1 MSNHLDL
8 VEIRRVIEA
17 MSSAECWA
25 VQQNSMAD
33 ASQHWEVNYG
43 HGLLGAVL
51 IYCTHAVAVMGI
63 ADTLSQEEASEL
75 QALGKLVEDKW
86 RRGQRGD
93 VDPVA
98 PMAEDEQ
105 AVDSELTEQLTPGQ
119 SLPEFSVA
127 LGVKAWEANQAHRLA
142 LAEALERAD

>member
-43 HGLLGAVL
+43 HGLVSMKRCL
-51 IYCTHAVAVMGI
+51 IDCTHAVAVMGI

-86 RRGQRGD
+86 RRGQRGVH
-93 VDPVA
+93 VDPLGAAMALMSQVA
-98 PMAEDEQ
+98 
-105 AVDSELTEQLTPGQ
+105 V
-119 SLPEFSVA
+119 F
-127 LGVKAWEANQAHRLA
+127 
-142 LAEALERAD
+142 